1 MTIRRKASKRTGK
14 LIHYTVFWFYTDIAI
29 KVTLFAQNGTEMY
42 ILNAVHTDGYTQH
55 MTGDKQKAFVKQ
67 DEFLRIHKYG
77 PYLIYQEKDTEYF
90 AKLALTVALRASEEE
105 GGRN

>member
-1 MTIRRKASKRTGK
+1 
-14 LIHYTVFWFYTDIAI
+14 
-29 KVTLFAQNGTEMY
+29 
-42 ILNAVHTDGYTQH
+42 
-55 MTGDKQKAFVKQ
+55 MTGDKQKPFVKQ